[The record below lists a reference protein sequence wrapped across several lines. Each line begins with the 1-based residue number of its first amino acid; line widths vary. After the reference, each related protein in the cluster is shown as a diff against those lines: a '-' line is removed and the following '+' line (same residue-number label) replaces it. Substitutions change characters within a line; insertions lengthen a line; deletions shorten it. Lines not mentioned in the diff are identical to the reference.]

1 MLISTMKKYEKMI
14 KKQFFALKS
23 VAEQDSFKKL
33 LVHIMFPSINI
44 YKKLD
49 YRSIKKKK
57 WYKLFRSL

>member
-1 MLISTMKKYEKMI
+1 MKKYEKMI